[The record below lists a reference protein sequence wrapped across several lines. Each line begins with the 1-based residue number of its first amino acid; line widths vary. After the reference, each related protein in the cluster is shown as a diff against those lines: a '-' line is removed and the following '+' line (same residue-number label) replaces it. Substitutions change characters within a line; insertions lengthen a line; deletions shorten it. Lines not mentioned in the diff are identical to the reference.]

1 MFFHWIINR
10 RDKKSYTCSKRW
22 QEGRCPWSHLS
33 TTRFAQKL
41 LHQCGHFRVHSYS
54 RTSSALTGCCVPANM
69 APPNLSAT
77 WGMTRTL
84 ETRRRNGSYSGKTI
98 KRAGEQQG
106 TRSQHSQQDPG
117 GHDDLY
123 GSFPTWDNL
132 WLSKLWEVSSAPCS
146 LPGKQWCGVRAS
158 HPSRSTKRTA
168 SYGDREEELASCAII
183 SSAVWHRKVFSK
195 HSPAE
200 ATCSTPS
207 CDAIQHCC

>member
-1 MFFHWIINR
+1 MTGRQVPMEPLEHYQICPEAAASVWALQGAQLQQDKLCSHWVL
-10 RDKKSYTCSKRW
+10 CSCKH
-22 QEGRCPWSHLS
+22 G
-33 TTRFAQKL
+33 T
-41 LHQCGHFRVHSYS
+41 
-54 RTSSALTGCCVPANM
+54 
-69 APPNLSAT
+69 PNLSAT
-77 WGMTRTL
+77 WGMTWTL

-98 KRAGEQQG
+98 KRAGEQQV

-117 GHDDLY
+117 GLDDLY

-146 LPGKQWCGVRAS
+146 LPGKQWRGVRAS